1 MTVAQSVEPLLGS
14 LLNGTRN
21 WRITFWDGSVAGA
34 KDAPFGVLVRH
45 RRALRRLLWEPSP
58 LGLARGYVAGEVD
71 VDGTLIRALDAGAA
85 LAPTVQQSLRGRRRH
100 LARSMLGATLRT
112 GALGLRPRPP
122 AIEARLAGHRHSRD
136 RDAAAISHHY
146 DLGNDFYRLLLG
158 DSMMYSCAFWEHESM
173 DLTGAQ
179 LAKCALV
186 ADKLGLRP
194 GMRVLDVG
202 CGWGTF
208 VIHAAR
214 EYGVHAVGIT
224 ISDEQVGLARRRA
237 EDAGVADRVEIRR
250 QDYREI
256 ADGPYDA
263 IASIGMV
270 EHVGAQN
277 LPEYARRLAAL
288 IAPGGRIVNHAI
300 GRPRAQQDPTSAF
313 IDRYIFPDGELVP
326 VSLMLRVFED
336 AGLEIRDVEALR
348 DHYGPTLRAWVDNLT
363 AGWERACALIGDERA
378 RAWLLYLS
386 GSALAFEHAQLGANQ
401 LVAIKPDVRGRSGMP
416 RSRTEWLASRSM
428 AG

>member
-14 LLNGTRN
+14 LLRGTRG

-122 AIEARLAGHRHSRD
+122 AIEARLAGDRHSRD

-158 DSMMYSCAFWEHESM
+158 ESMTYSCAYWEHDSM
-173 DLTGAQ
+173 ELCEAQ
-179 LAKCALV
+179 YSKCALV

-237 EDAGVADRVEIRR
+237 EDGGVADRVEIRR

-263 IASIGMV
+263 IASIGMA

-363 AGWERACALIGDERA
+363 AGWDRACALIGDERA

-386 GSALAFEHAQLGANQ
+386 GSALAFEHAQLGVNQ

-416 RSRTEWLASRSM
+416 RSRAEWLASRSM

>member
-1 MTVAQSVEPLLGS
+1 MTVARSVEPLLGS
-14 LLNGTRN
+14 LLGGTRG
-21 WRITFWDGSVAGA
+21 WRITFWDGSVAGSV
-34 KDAPFGVLVRH
+34 DAPFGVRVRD
-45 RRALRRLLWEPSP
+45 RRALRRLVWEPSP
-58 LGLARGYVAGEVD
+58 LGLARGYVAGEID
-71 VDGTLIRALDAGAA
+71 VDGTLIGALDAGAA
-85 LAPTVQQSLRGRRRH
+85 LAPAVQQALRKRRRH
-100 LARSMLGATLRT
+100 LARSMLGATVRT

-214 EYGVHAVGIT
+214 EHGVHAVGIT

-237 EDAGVADRVEIRR
+237 EEAGVADRVEIRR

-256 ADGPYDA
+256 DDGPYDA
-263 IASIGMV
+263 IASIGMA

-277 LPEYARRLAAL
+277 LPEYARRLAGL

-300 GRPRAQQDPTSAF
+300 GRPRAQQEPTSAF
-313 IDRYIFPDGELVP
+313 VDRYIFPDGELVP
-326 VSLMLRVFED
+326 VSQMLRVFED

-348 DHYGPTLRAWVDNLT
+348 DHYSPTLRAWVDNLT
-363 AGWERACALIGDERA
+363 AGWDRACALIGDERA

-386 GSALAFEHAQLGANQ
+386 GSALAFEHAQLGVNQ
-401 LVAIKPDVRGRSGMP
+401 LVAIKPDVRGHSGMP